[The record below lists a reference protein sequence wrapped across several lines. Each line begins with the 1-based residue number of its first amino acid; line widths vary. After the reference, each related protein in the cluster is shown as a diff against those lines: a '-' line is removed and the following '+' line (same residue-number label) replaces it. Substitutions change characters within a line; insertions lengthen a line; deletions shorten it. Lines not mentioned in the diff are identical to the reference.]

1 MLGAIAAHAVK
12 LAEADAGAFYA
23 YDEGA
28 QMFRLQAT
36 HELDP
41 DVVQATTRRPVR
53 LGQGATGLAGLR
65 RAAVQIPDIDQ
76 EAGYA
81 FYDTIRGPGYRAL
94 PRRHCRAR
102 TAWWARW

>member
-1 MLGAIAAHAVK
+1 MK

-41 DVVQATTRRPVR
+41 DVGTTRRPVR

-81 FYDTIRGPGYRAL
+81 FYDTIRGPAIGRCS
-94 PRRHCRAR
+94 RCHCCAR